1 MTTAVREA
9 PHHRNLTCVKEYRCR
24 RPECVARHNAYQ
36 RRVYRQK
43 GYGTWQPLVD
53 AAPAR
58 AHIDALRAA
67 GHSIPDIQKQA
78 NVSAATLARILYD
91 GTNKRADRIRPEV
104 AQRILAVPVRPA
116 PVKATTVIDATGT
129 RRRLQALIFMGWT
142 LTALGPRLGFHPR
155 RLTDLMYSERVL
167 ASTAR
172 RIADGYR
179 IVQTLDPVAHG
190 VPERSAKQS
199 RNLAAREGWY
209 GPLAWDDIDDP
220 KAKPESGGSVT
231 SIAPKQRKVQADP
244 ARVAR
249 LTAMGWSAGQ
259 IAQEIGC
266 HKRSVVR
273 ARRRAEMEVAA

>member
-1 MTTAVREA
+1 MTTAIRQA

-36 RRVYRQK
+36 RHVYRQK

-58 AHIDALRAA
+58 QHIDALREA

-78 NVSAATLARILYD
+78 RVSAATLARILYD
-91 GTNKRADRIRPEV
+91 GTNKRAERIRPEV
-104 AQRILAVPVRPA
+104 AQRILAVPLAPA
-116 PVKATTVIDATGT
+116 PVKPSTVIDATGT
-129 RRRLQALIFMGWT
+129 RRRLQALISMGWT

-155 RLTDLMYSERVL
+155 RLTDLLHSDRVL

-179 IVQTLDPVAHG
+179 VAQTLDPAAHG
-190 VPERSAKQS
+190 VPKKSAKAS
-199 RNLAAREGWY
+199 RNLASREGWH
-209 GPLAWDDIDDP
+209 GPLDWDNIDDP
-220 KAKPESGGSVT
+220 AAKPET
-231 SIAPKQRKVQADP
+231 SRKPRAKDRPRKVQADP

-249 LTAMGWSAGQ
+249 LTAQGWSAGQ

-273 ARRRAEMEVAA
+273 ARRRAEMAVAA